1 MLVTHGI
8 GFLPQC
14 DQIMSMSEGSI
25 TEMGMYDELIRSNGD
40 FAEFIHVF
48 SNTEENKEGDSSGEV
63 PPPRPWAWVSEG
75 GEGEGGGGIWEEGW
89 VGECW

>member
-14 DQIMSMSEGSI
+14 DLVVSLDEGSI
-25 TEMGMYDELIRSNGD
+25 MEMGPYDELMRNNGD

-48 SNTEENKEGDSSGEV
+48 SNTEENKEGDPGN
-63 PPPRPWAWVSEG
+63 
-75 GEGEGGGGIWEEGW
+75 
-89 VGECW
+89 